1 MLLRFLTKLTP
12 ASQMERSS
20 FFVQVT
26 EPTQTLSEI
35 LCQLKPMTGI
45 RARCPDDIIFRLER
59 QVFRRL
65 PETGAVLFSVKT
77 RLIRLTEL
85 DAPELRNFAV
95 EARSWPE
102 ETARYKGMS
111 EWGPCALQ
119 FCDSMNAQLS

>member
-1 MLLRFLTKLTP
+1 MLRFLTKLSP

-26 EPTQTLSEI
+26 EPGQTLSDI
-35 LCQLKPMTGI
+35 LCQLEPMTGM
-45 RARCPDDIIFRLER
+45 RARCPDDVLFRLER

-65 PETGAVLFSVKT
+65 PKTGAVLFSVKT

-85 DAPELRNFAV
+85 SAPELRNFAA

-102 ETARYKGMS
+102 ETARYKGIS
-111 EWGPCALQ
+111 EWGPCALG
-119 FCDSMNAQLS
+119 FCDSMTAQST